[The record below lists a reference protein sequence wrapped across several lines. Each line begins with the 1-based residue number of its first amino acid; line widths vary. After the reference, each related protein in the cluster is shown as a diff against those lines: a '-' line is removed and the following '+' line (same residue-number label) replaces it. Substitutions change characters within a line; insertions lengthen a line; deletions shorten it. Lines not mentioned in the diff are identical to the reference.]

1 MNKPRISV
9 IVPVYKTE
17 RYLQECIDS
26 ILAQTFRNFELILVN
41 DGSPDSCGAICE
53 AAAKSDA
60 RIRVLHQ
67 ENQGVTRARANG
79 VAAAKGDFI
88 TFVDSD
94 DTIPPQALDVLVK
107 HANDVTDIILGNA
120 QHLGSGSV
128 PPGEISLTEYR
139 QMCVV
144 MKTVHNAPFSKLFR
158 RSLFNDWVFDMPRE
172 LKVGEDAIMN
182 IRLAYRAKGKI
193 YNTGAVVYN
202 YRTNDESVT
211 HVLSPSPEMDMLLA
225 KYRLASFPAE
235 DLQQHVEAGLY
246 KSLISHWL
254 NAMHQTP
261 QLPPSVHEYHR
272 FLLSIKD
279 ISGYRFSLYSY
290 LLFHCTNQ
298 FVLNFFIKTCKLFKW
313 LKGKII
319 NS

>member
-1 MNKPRISV
+1 MQRPKISV
-9 IVPVYKTE
+9 IVPIYKTE

-26 ILAQTFRNFELILVN
+26 ILSQTYTDFELILAD
-41 DGSPDSCGAICE
+41 DGSPDGCGAICDR
-53 AAAKSDA
+53 ATAQDK

-79 VAAAKGDFI
+79 VSAAQGEFI

-158 RSLFNDWVFDMPRE
+158 RSLFNDWVFDSTPEKRRTPH
-172 LKVGEDAIMN
+172 EDS
-182 IRLAYRAKGKI
+182 G
-193 YNTGAVVYN
+193 VYSQ
-202 YRTNDESVT
+202 RICETWSITNCS
-211 HVLSPSPEMDMLLA
+211 
-225 KYRLASFPAE
+225 R
-235 DLQQHVEAGLY
+235 
-246 KSLISHWL
+246 
-254 NAMHQTP
+254 
-261 QLPPSVHEYHR
+261 
-272 FLLSIKD
+272 
-279 ISGYRFSLYSY
+279 
-290 LLFHCTNQ
+290 
-298 FVLNFFIKTCKLFKW
+298 KLHH
-313 LKGKII
+313 
-319 NS
+319 